1 MDSIHQV
8 GIKAA
13 PEAIYKALTEQDGI
27 KSWWSKYTKAEA
39 TINAVNEVSFY
50 NGMVVFKLRNAELI
64 TGEKVA
70 WSVEGG
76 PPPWIGTKITW
87 TMSPGE
93 GPAAGQTIVDFAH
106 RGLDLPEVPF
116 ASINYTW
123 GWYLTS
129 LKFYLEKGE
138 GMPHT
143 DADMAS

>member
-1 MDSIHQV
+1 MDSLHQV
-8 GIKAA
+8 GIKAS
-13 PEAIYKALTEQDGI
+13 PEAIYKALTEQNGI
-27 KSWWSKYTKAEA
+27 KSWWSEHTEAEP
-39 TINAVNEVSFY
+39 TVGGVNEVSFY
-50 NGMVVFKLRNAELI
+50 GGMAVFKLRNAGLEK
-64 TGEKVA
+64 GEKVVWA
-70 WSVEGG
+70 VEDG
-76 PPPWIGTKITW
+76 PPPWVGTKITW

-93 GPAAGQTIVDFAH
+93 GPTEGQTILDLAH
-106 RGLDLPEVPF
+106 RGLNLPEGPF

>member
-1 MDSIHQV
+1 MDSLHQV
-8 GIKAA
+8 GIKAS

-27 KSWWSKYTKAEA
+27 QSWWSEHTKAEP
-39 TINAVNEVSFY
+39 VVGSLNEVSFY
-50 NGMVVFKLRNAELI
+50 GGMAVFMLRNAALAS
-64 TGEKVA
+64 GEKVVWA
-70 WSVEGG
+70 VEGG
-76 PPPWIGTKITW
+76 PPPWVGTEITW

-93 GPAAGQTIVDFAH
+93 GPAEGQTILDLAH
-106 RGLDLPEVPF
+106 RGLNLPEGPF